1 MPIKGSSLHLL
12 LVTFRKFRNDD
23 LTAAWHIQMP
33 RRSDNV
39 VDVVH
44 CRSRFSL
51 RNFPL
56 RILSFNYVQT
66 KYHHQC
72 DNKSPISSLIDN
84 GVVSRASNVNRQLG
98 INYLEEFFIHF
109 QFRILSPLHIV
120 NIFASQF
127 NRRVLSNTRYCAVC
141 YDYILLTPLQ
151 RHPRRG

>member
-1 MPIKGSSLHLL
+1 MLSMSCNCL
-12 LVTFRKFRNDD
+12 N
-23 LTAAWHIQMP
+23 
-33 RRSDNV
+33 
-39 VDVVH
+39 
-44 CRSRFSL
+44 RFSL